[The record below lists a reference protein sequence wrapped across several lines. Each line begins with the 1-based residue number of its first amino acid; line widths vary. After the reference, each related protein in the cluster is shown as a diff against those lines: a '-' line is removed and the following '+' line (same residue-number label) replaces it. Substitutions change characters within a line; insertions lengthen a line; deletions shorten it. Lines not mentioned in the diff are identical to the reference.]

1 MIDRHNSK
9 STPRLPREMSSVTQ
23 LPVLRKASRFSIWH
37 AFQTLVGI
45 SVVMAT
51 LFTMWSPG
59 NIFPKPGLNQPAN
72 SNTARL
78 TATPHPS
85 LTPGLRPKIAL
96 ISGHM
101 NNDPG
106 ATCPDGLTEASV
118 NYSITFLLQRM
129 LREDG
134 FDVDIMGEKDQRLF
148 QFEGLLMLSIHND
161 TCQFI
166 STDMSGFKVA
176 VSYVNPIPEN
186 PKRLLSCLSDRYGK
200 KTNLRYHANTITPD
214 MTRYHA
220 FDEINNKTTAAIIET
235 GFLNLDRDILVNQ
248 TERVAQGVREGIL
261 CFVRNEPVTPTRVP
275 SP

>member
-1 MIDRHNSK
+1 MNERNLPESP
-9 STPRLPREMSSVTQ
+9 TPLPREMDSVTH
-23 LPVLRKASRFSIWH
+23 LPRVRKANPFSFWH
-37 AFQTLVGI
+37 AVRTLIGI

-59 NIFPKPGLNQPAN
+59 NIFPAPVSGLSAG
-72 SNTARL
+72 TGEARV
-78 TATPHPS
+78 TATPHPT

-96 ISGHM
+96 IAGHM
-101 NNDPG
+101 NNDSG

-118 NYSITFLLQRM
+118 NYSIAFLLQRM

-134 FDVDIMGEKDQRLF
+134 FDVDIMSEYDDRLF
-148 QFEGLLMLSIHND
+148 QYEGLLLISIHND

-166 STDMSGFKVA
+166 SADMSGFKVA

-200 KTNLRYHANTITPD
+200 RTSLRYHPNTITPD

-220 FDEINNKTTAAIIET
+220 FDKINSRTTAAIIET

-248 TERVAQGVREGIL
+248 TERVAQGIREGIL
-261 CFVRNEPVTPTRVP
+261 CYARNEPVTPTTVP
-275 SP
+275 TP